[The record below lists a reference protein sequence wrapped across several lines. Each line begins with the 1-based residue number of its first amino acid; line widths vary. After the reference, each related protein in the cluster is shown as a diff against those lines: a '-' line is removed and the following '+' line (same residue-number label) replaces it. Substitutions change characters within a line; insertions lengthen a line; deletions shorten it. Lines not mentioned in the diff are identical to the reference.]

1 MTNKNMIIAEIG
13 STHDGSIYLAKKS
26 IDMRIG
32 MWSHINN
39 LIQANG

>member
-1 MTNKNMIIAEIG
+1 MIENLCGDDQKKWDEVMDI
-13 STHDGSIYLAKKS
+13 AKKS